1 MLYILAFHNGNDG
14 AFFFSFKARKVLPY
28 SPIYR

>member
-14 AFFFSFKARKVLPY
+14 AFFFSFKARTVLLH
-28 SPIYR
+28 SPNYR